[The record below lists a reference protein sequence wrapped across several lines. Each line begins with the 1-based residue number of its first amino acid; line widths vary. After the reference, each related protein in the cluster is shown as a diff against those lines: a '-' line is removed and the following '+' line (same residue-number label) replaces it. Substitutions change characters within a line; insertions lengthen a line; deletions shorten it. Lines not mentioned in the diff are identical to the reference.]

1 MSEKIINNKNNKSKT
16 NSNIIY
22 YNCKKFF
29 ISNYKKMDRKQK
41 IIIIISFFIILIS
54 ISLHL
59 KNSSKNKK
67 ISRLLIYVI
76 NNEYNNISSYIFY
89 QLNHINHL
97 FSQMIII
104 SNTELERSNKLID
117 IINKTTIIYEK
128 SIFSKYDGWY
138 KAILNFGFFNLIKY
152 DEITFMT
159 DECFGPFWEIDEY
172 FINFRKEKKIDFW
185 GIISS
190 KHKKI
195 IDYFITFKKNIIK
208 NKIFIDFWKNEK
220 LFKKNKIINITE
232 YFLNNNF
239 KFKTIFNID
248 YLYEDEFI
256 DLLIK
261 KIPFFKISELNF
273 TSTLP
278 FFFLER
284 IYKYTNYP
292 IDNIIFH
299 LSKLINPDNIN
310 ILPFKYL
317 KKIENKNLKKK
328 KIAIHLHIFY
338 PELLKD
344 FLYYFHQNIK
354 YSFDLYITTD
364 NSNKKNIIL
373 KNLKKYKS
381 RIKFTFNFYVII
393 TLNKGRDIYPM
404 VQIKKYLYK
413 YDYIGH
419 FHDKRSPLNY
429 YLLES
434 WTKDIMYMMIN
445 CTNNIISNFIE
456 NDELGIVIA
465 DVPSLFR
472 YKRFI
477 EKDYD
482 EKLLVY
488 IDNIWNNLKIEKKF
502 KINDNK
508 TFVFSYGTYLW
519 FKYDA
524 LRPFFNI
531 NENDIPNEPLGRLTS
546 LHLIERIFIYIAW
559 SQNYDFKI
567 SPNLIQIPA
576 FLNL

>member
-1 MSEKIINNKNNKSKT
+1 MSEKIINNKNNENKT
-16 NSNIIY
+16 NLIVIY
-22 YNCKKFF
+22 YNCKNYF
-29 ISNYKKMDRKQK
+29 ISKYKNINKKQK
-41 IIIIISFFIILIS
+41 IIIIISFFIILPLIF
-54 ISLHL
+54 LHL
-59 KNSSKNKK
+59 KNLPKKNK
-67 ISRLLIYVI
+67 ISRLLIYFI

-97 FSQMIII
+97 FSQLIII

-128 SIFSKYDGWY
+128 TIFSKYDGWY

-159 DECFGPFWEIDEY
+159 DECFGPFFGIDEY
-172 FINFRKEKKIDFW
+172 FINFRKKKKIDFW

-190 KHKKI
+190 KNKKI
-195 IDYFITFKKNIIK
+195 IDYFITFKKNMIK

-261 KIPFFKISELNF
+261 KIPFFKISDLNF
-273 TSTLP
+273 NSTLP

-354 YSFDLYITTD
+354 YNFDLYITTD
-364 NSNKKNIIL
+364 N
-373 KNLKKYKS
+373 
-381 RIKFTFNFYVII
+381 
-393 TLNKGRDIYPM
+393 
-404 VQIKKYLYK
+404 
-413 YDYIGH
+413 
-419 FHDKRSPLNY
+419 
-429 YLLES
+429 
-434 WTKDIMYMMIN
+434 
-445 CTNNIISNFIE
+445 
-456 NDELGIVIA
+456 
-465 DVPSLFR
+465 
-472 YKRFI
+472 
-477 EKDYD
+477 
-482 EKLLVY
+482 
-488 IDNIWNNLKIEKKF
+488 
-502 KINDNK
+502 
-508 TFVFSYGTYLW
+508 
-519 FKYDA
+519 
-524 LRPFFNI
+524 
-531 NENDIPNEPLGRLTS
+531 
-546 LHLIERIFIYIAW
+546 
-559 SQNYDFKI
+559 
-567 SPNLIQIPA
+567 
-576 FLNL
+576 